1 LPVSAKQALTN
12 ITNLLG
18 ILLNEERKK
27 QIAVGNLKVRDS
39 LEK

>member
-1 LPVSAKQALTN
+1 MSIKQLVKNTTT
-12 ITNLLG
+12 ILG

-27 QIAVGNLKVRDS
+27 QIAVGNVKVKES